1 MGRDASQTVSTLL
14 GRKNREKS
22 NRFIH
27 KYISKRIYLQFH
39 YYFQSN
45 LFFSFY
51 PSTFLF
57 ERSKR
62 KNYNIHKFAAKR
74 NKIFKFSPTPI
85 HRRTLLINYSL
96 ECNCSKTIGVV
107 PITTETKPRTR
118 YTQEFS
124 SPLFQSWIC
133 AAYYHSRGKGIHPPS
148 PSCSSSFIV
157 TPRSLFTCESLLV
170 RDATTPVNPFWLRT
184 PLCDRVVC
192 RFLPD
197 TVAGL
202 ITPLRGQEIAYR
214 LIDAGR
220 DGGGRIFPIWFELR
234 LVCFHSDI

>member
-62 KNYNIHKFAAKR
+62 KIYNIHKFAAKR

-85 HRRTLLINYSL
+85 HRRTLLINYSNAIVRKRSVSYPSL
-96 ECNCSKTIGVV
+96 PKPNRERDIPKSFRLRFFNREFVQ
-107 PITTETKPRTR
+107 PITILGAKASIPPPPR
-118 YTQEFS
+118 
-124 SPLFQSWIC
+124 
-133 AAYYHSRGKGIHPPS
+133 
-148 PSCSSSFIV
+148 V
-157 TPRSLFTCESLLV
+157 PRHLSSLLV
-170 RDATTPVNPFWLRT
+170 HFSRASPCWYATPRRQLTPFDSARLFVIESSAASYPTR
-184 PLCDRVVC
+184 
-192 RFLPD
+192 LPD
-197 TVAGL
+197 
-202 ITPLRGQEIAYR
+202 
-214 LIDAGR
+214 
-220 DGGGRIFPIWFELR
+220 
-234 LVCFHSDI
+234 